1 MAHQG
6 DEQGQPSEAAEG
18 MRRNNTNT
26 RTHDR
31 RGSTREGQDGPVEKK
46 KPNRLAAVIAK
57 LGLDAP
63 TLITM
68 FK

>member
-1 MAHQG
+1 MASEG
-6 DEQGQPSEAAEG
+6 NGGQPIEAADG
-18 MRRNNTNT
+18 IRKDTT
-26 RTHDR
+26 RDDD
-31 RGSTREGQDGPVEKK
+31 GGPSANDQGQDGPAEEK

-57 LGLDAP
+57 LGLDMP

>member
-1 MAHQG
+1 MVSQG
-6 DEQGQPSEAAEG
+6 NGRQPSEAADG
-18 MRRNNTNT
+18 T
-26 RTHDR
+26 RKDTTRDDG
-31 RGSTREGQDGPVEKK
+31 RGASGNDQGQDAPAGEK
-46 KPNRLAAVIAK
+46 KPNRLATGIAK

>member
-1 MAHQG
+1 MAHQQ
-6 DEQGQPSEAAEG
+6 DEEGQPSEAADG
-18 MRRNNTNT
+18 IRRDNTKG
-26 RTHDR
+26 HDR

>member
-1 MAHQG
+1 MASQENG
-6 DEQGQPSEAAEG
+6 GQPSEAADG
-18 MRRNNTNT
+18 TKKDTT
-26 RTHDR
+26 RDDDGKG
-31 RGSTREGQDGPVEKK
+31 GSAKDQGQDAPAEEK

>member
-1 MAHQG
+1 MASQENG
-6 DEQGQPSEAAEG
+6 GQQSVAADEMKKDTTRDDGRGTGTNNQGQDAPAE
-18 MRRNNTNT
+18 
-26 RTHDR
+26 
-31 RGSTREGQDGPVEKK
+31 EK
-46 KPNRLAAVIAK
+46 KPNRLAAIITK

>member
-1 MAHQG
+1 MARQEE
-6 DEQGQPSEAAEG
+6 DRPNEAADG
-18 MRRNNTNT
+18 IRGNSTTNG
-26 RTHDR
+26 DK
-31 RGSTREGQDGPVEKK
+31 RGAANGPEEVKK